1 MGCSWVERVLAHV
14 DGDSAFVCV
23 FEGNVLFVRNGSA
36 LVVVEFDHVDMTEEA
51 DRGWGFG
58 VGDTLVG

>member
-1 MGCSWVERVLAHV
+1 M